1 MMTPIRLMLFISIY
15 SCRWSKCYTL
25 QKYPHLLP
33 NYGTSKDIDPP
44 GCEKICRVGEKLIIF
59 LLQIPDLFFCKI
71 PFSNHF
77 TINVAKLDLITDSA
91 DESVFLNIHN
101 LSCFT
106 AADCFSFFYVF
117 SDCDIL
123 LLGNYYDEIRQDS

>member
-1 MMTPIRLMLFISIY
+1 MKQMLHIAKISSPIAKPWHKQGY
-15 SCRWSKCYTL
+15 A
-25 QKYPHLLP
+25 
-33 NYGTSKDIDPP
+33 P
-44 GCEKICRVGEKLIIF
+44 GCEKTCRVGEKLIVF
-59 LLQIPDLFFCKI
+59 LFQIPDLFFCKI
-71 PFSNHF
+71 PFSNHI

-101 LSCFT
+101 LSCLT

-123 LLGNYYDEIRQDS
+123 VLGNYYDENPAGQLDLDSLSCQSD